1 MATGDI
7 GTPQWQISGTPE
19 WQAETDLVHVSGKL
33 QVAPYVFKVDH
44 QLQYFLQYFIN
55 FFYFLICFKAI
66 ISKKIYRLV

>member
-33 QVAPYVFKVDH
+33 QVAPYAYFTDVFRLRTKR
-44 QLQYFLQYFIN
+44 QYHMYTF
-55 FFYFLICFKAI
+55 
-66 ISKKIYRLV
+66 

>member
-33 QVAPYVFKVDH
+33 QVALPP
-44 QLQYFLQYFIN
+44 I
-55 FFYFLICFKAI
+55 ICYIAAI
-66 ISKKIYRLV
+66 AK

>member
-33 QVAPYVFKVDH
+33 QVAPYA
-44 QLQYFLQYFIN
+44 
-55 FFYFLICFKAI
+55 FFRTVLRTYEGNGASTVQMTVSERF
-66 ISKKIYRLV
+66 Y

>member
-33 QVAPYVFKVDH
+33 QVALPRELFQKQIH
-44 QLQYFLQYFIN
+44 KSS
-55 FFYFLICFKAI
+55 FF
-66 ISKKIYRLV
+66 

>member
-33 QVAPYVFKVDH
+33 QVALPQKLAY
-44 QLQYFLQYFIN
+44 N
-55 FFYFLICFKAI
+55 FHFFPW
-66 ISKKIYRLV
+66 

>member
-33 QVAPYVFKVDH
+33 QVALPQDVSIFM
-44 QLQYFLQYFIN
+44 FTFTFI
-55 FFYFLICFKAI
+55 FYFL
-66 ISKKIYRLV
+66 

>member
-33 QVAPYVFKVDH
+33 QVALPPYFWLFFSSKEPSRLFCPIFETGLLKD
-44 QLQYFLQYFIN
+44 FLD
-55 FFYFLICFKAI
+55 FF
-66 ISKKIYRLV
+66 

>member
-33 QVAPYVFKVDH
+33 QVAPYEDFA
-44 QLQYFLQYFIN
+44 
-55 FFYFLICFKAI
+55 LI
-66 ISKKIYRLV
+66 SMNNE

>member
-33 QVAPYVFKVDH
+33 QVALPLNSSIPFNDTLALK
-44 QLQYFLQYFIN
+44 N
-55 FFYFLICFKAI
+55 EN
-66 ISKKIYRLV
+66 

>member
-33 QVAPYVFKVDH
+33 QVAPYAIL
-44 QLQYFLQYFIN
+44 LQVAYIF
-55 FFYFLICFKAI
+55 
-66 ISKKIYRLV
+66 RLTYDS

>member
-33 QVAPYVFKVDH
+33 QVAPYEKSVSFQQPSRGKMQFPIPSLLNPR
-44 QLQYFLQYFIN
+44 QLD
-55 FFYFLICFKAI
+55 
-66 ISKKIYRLV
+66 